1 MKKKMYIF
9 LAVVVL
15 LFLAWVFWG
24 YFSVKN
30 VETLSYKVLD
40 DSKEYEIREY
50 EDYIVAET
58 EIEGG
63 FSMASNKSFSILA
76 GYIFGG
82 NESKEKIAMTAPV
95 LIDEESTLRTF
106 SFVMPKKYTL
116 ESLPKPI
123 DSRVKIRKISG
134 KKVAAIRFRGIFS
147 NNLFEKKKE
156 ELKKY
161 LERDGIKYTNIT
173 SAGYNPPWTPPFMTR
188 NEAWAIIKE

>member
-1 MKKKMYIF
+1 MYIF